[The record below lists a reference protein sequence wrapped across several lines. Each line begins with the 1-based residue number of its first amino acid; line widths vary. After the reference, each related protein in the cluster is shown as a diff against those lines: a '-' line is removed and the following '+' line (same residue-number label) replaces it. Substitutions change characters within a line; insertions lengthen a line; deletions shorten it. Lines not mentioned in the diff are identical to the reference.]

1 MKTRQQKQR
10 KGGACCAASAVRV
23 SGSDA
28 LVPENFFHLSDFALC
43 RPRDL
48 FAHSFAFHIRI
59 VRRAAGDFFGFA
71 FGLPTRAFG
80 SVSDAAFHNLLL
92 LQQLSAEPRQ
102 ALPETNDL
110 GCAISRRRISFGIS
124 GRNLNAPS
132 GRAAIVRRR
141 ARVFLAACKGA
152 FVDFWGPA
160 GWFIHSQSPLK
171 PHQERP
177 LAQQRAA
184 PPQRAQPRRLRRVAE
199 LRAPR
204 SEAKVCQPYPAKV
217 FQ

>member
-1 MKTRQQKQR
+1 MKTRQQKKR
-10 KGGACCAASAVRV
+10 KGGACCAASTVRV

-28 LVPENFFHLSDFALC
+28 LVPENFFNLPDFPLC
-43 RPRDL
+43 RARDL

-59 VRRAAGDFFGFA
+59 VRRAAGDFLGFA

-80 SVSDAAFHNLLL
+80 SVSDAAFHNFLL
-92 LQQLSAEPRQ
+92 LQQLSADQRQ

-110 GCAISRRRISFGIS
+110 GCAISRRQISFAIS

-177 LAQQRAA
+177 LAQQLAA

-199 LRAPR
+199 LRAQQC
-204 SEAKVCQPYPAKV
+204 EAKVCQRSRARI
-217 FQ
+217 FR